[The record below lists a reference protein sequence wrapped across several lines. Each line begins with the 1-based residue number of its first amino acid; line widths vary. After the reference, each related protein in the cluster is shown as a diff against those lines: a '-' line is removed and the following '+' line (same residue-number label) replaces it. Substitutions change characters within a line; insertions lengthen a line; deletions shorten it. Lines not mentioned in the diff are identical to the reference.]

1 MGLKTV
7 SNSMFLCVCF
17 CFVEIEAWTT
27 FAVNKIRKHA
37 TQTRTYLT
45 SRGDTALP
53 PLIRSLIRI
62 YYYATDGGLSVE
74 GAQPC
79 AISVGYAHQHDGGS
93 SDWAKL

>member
-7 SNSMFLCVCF
+7 SNSMFLCL

-27 FAVNKIRKHA
+27 IAVNKIRKHA

-45 SRGDTALP
+45 SRGDTAVP

-62 YYYATDGGLSVE
+62 YYYATDSSRLSVE

-79 AISVGYAHQHDGGS
+79 AIILGYAHQHDGGS